1 MKNKTPYFIAAL
13 CPLLFY
19 IINFSNCEISND
31 PEHWAF
37 FGDYIGGVY
46 SVVLTCLLTA
56 LMYKLN
62 KKDEELKE
70 KRTLAKSLFEM
81 VNKFHNSTSN
91 LDSEEVDK
99 FRTVIINNEFII
111 NSESTFR
118 DLIDIADYYLLLC
131 TDINNRSYNKE
142 KEIRHL
148 LKAIY
153 NGR

>member
-1 MKNKTPYFIAAL
+1 MKNKIPYFIAAL

-19 IINFSNCEISND
+19 IINFSNCKISND

-70 KRTLAKSLFEM
+70 KRTFAKSLFEM

-111 NSESTFR
+111 NSDTFR

-131 TDINNRSYNKE
+131 TDINNRNYNKE
-142 KEIRHL
+142 NEIRHL
-148 LKAIY
+148 LKTIY

>member
-1 MKNKTPYFIAAL
+1 
-13 CPLLFY
+13 
-19 IINFSNCEISND
+19 
-31 PEHWAF
+31 
-37 FGDYIGGVY
+37 
-46 SVVLTCLLTA
+46 
-56 LMYKLN
+56 MYKLN

-131 TDINNRSYNKE
+131 TDINNRNYNKE
-142 KEIRHL
+142 NEIRHL